1 MSPVHRTLEG
11 NVLVHHLSE
20 DERTIDPALVAR
32 HGRSARTL
40 VKEGVLRL
48 TIMAIAAGGDLPTHT
63 AAGPITIQVLK
74 GEIVFDVLGRE
85 YVLMTGDILVLAAG
99 VEHSARSAAGGVF
112 LLTVVHAES
121 AGSRIVNE

>member
-1 MSPVHRTLEG
+1 MSPVHRTLDG
-11 NVLVHHLSE
+11 DVLVHHLSD

-48 TIMAIAAGGDLPTHT
+48 TIMALAAGGDLPSHT
-63 AAGPITIQVLK
+63 AAGPITIQVIK
-74 GEIVFDVLGRE
+74 GEIVFDVLGCE
-85 YVLMTGDILVLAAG
+85 YVLRTGDILVLAAG
-99 VEHSARSAAGGVF
+99 VEHAARSAAGAVF

-121 AGSRIVNE
+121 AGSRMVDE